1 MHKTEYDYLILDA
14 MSAYGG
20 SFVQQLSKLARVADT
35 SNFAKLKVTFANY
48 WEEYDRFLPEGDRIQ
63 RV

>member
-48 WEEYDRFLPEGDRIQ
+48 WEEYDRFLPESNQKQ

>member
-1 MHKTEYDYLILDA
+1 MNKTEYDYIILDA
-14 MSAYGG
+14 MSTYGG

-35 SNFAKLKVTFANY
+35 DNFAKLKVTFANY
-48 WEEYDRFLPEGDRIQ
+48 WEEYDRFLPESNQKQ

>member
-1 MHKTEYDYLILDA
+1 

-35 SNFAKLKVTFANY
+35 INFAKLKVTFANY
-48 WEEYDRFLPEGDRIQ
+48 WEEYDKLLPESDRKQ
-63 RV
+63 NL